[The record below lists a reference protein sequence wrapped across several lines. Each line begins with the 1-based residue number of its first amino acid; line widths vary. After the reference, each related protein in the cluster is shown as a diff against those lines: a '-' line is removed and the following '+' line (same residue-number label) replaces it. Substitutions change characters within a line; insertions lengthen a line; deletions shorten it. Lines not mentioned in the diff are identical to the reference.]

1 MENRLFNPYQSFGDI
16 HFGEHYLE
24 VRKKLNAPVEQ
35 QYVDNVAKNFYDFF
49 DDLNLKVEY
58 DYDNNVL
65 SIEAYN
71 NGSFDFI
78 FLEQNLNKM
87 SYKEIEELLKTVD
100 EKAAPFSIGI
110 YSPKFG
116 ISICSEAFDDEN
128 DTRAS
133 SFQLVR
139 KDYMT
144 FYK

>member
-1 MENRLFNPYQSFGDI
+1 MQNRIFIPYQSFGDI
-16 HFGEHYLE
+16 YFGEHYVE
-24 VRKKLNAPVEQ
+24 VRKKLNSPVKQ
-35 QYVDNVAKNFYDFF
+35 QYVDDTAKNFYDFF

-71 NGSFDFI
+71 NDSFDFI

-87 SYKEIEELLKTVD
+87 SYKEIEKLLRTAD
-100 EKAAPFSIGI
+100 EKVEPFSIGI
-110 YSPKFG
+110 NSPKFG
-116 ISICSEAFDDEN
+116 ISICGEAFDDEN

-133 SFQLVR
+133 SFHLVR
-139 KDYMT
+139 KDYMN